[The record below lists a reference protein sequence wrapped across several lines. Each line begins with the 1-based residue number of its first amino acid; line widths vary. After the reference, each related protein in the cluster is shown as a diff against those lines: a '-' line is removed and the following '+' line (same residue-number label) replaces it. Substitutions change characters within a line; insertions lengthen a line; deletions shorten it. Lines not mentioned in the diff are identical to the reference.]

1 MPRPL
6 SAPVAT
12 VLTACLLVLAACST
26 PPPQNAF
33 PDITFTHETPIR
45 LDVGEITVEQAY
57 KAPLTPPNVEHLFPV
72 QLGQAAMRWARDRLV
87 AAGSSRRARYIV
99 REASVVETSLEQ
111 SGGLTGMFTT
121 EQSERYDARVV
132 VEMQIV
138 AGDGRIEGSLTAK
151 AERSRSVPEDI
162 SLNERE
168 RLWFQMTE
176 DLMKEL
182 DAQLEQTIK
191 TTFFPFVIL

>member
-1 MPRPL
+1 
-6 SAPVAT
+6 
-12 VLTACLLVLAACST
+12 
-26 PPPQNAF
+26 
-33 PDITFTHETPIR
+33 
-45 LDVGEITVEQAY
+45 
-57 KAPLTPPNVEHLFPV
+57 
-72 QLGQAAMRWARDRLV
+72 
-87 AAGSSRRARYIV
+87 
-99 REASVVETSLEQ
+99 
-111 SGGLTGMFTT
+111 LTGMFTT

-132 VEMQIV
+132 VEMQII

>member
-6 SAPVAT
+6 SAPFAP
-12 VLTACLLVLAACST
+12 VLLVCLAVLAACTT

-33 PDITFTHETPIR
+33 PDITFAHETPIR
-45 LDVGEITVEQAY
+45 LDVREVSVEQAY

-72 QLGQAAMRWARDRLV
+72 RPDKAAARWAHDRLV
-87 AAGSSRRARYIV
+87 AAGSTRWARYIV
-99 REASVVETSLEQ
+99 REASVVETSLDQ
-111 SGGLTGMFTT
+111 SKGLTGMLTT
-121 EQSERYDARVV
+121 EQSERYDARIV
-132 VEMQIV
+132 VEMQII
-138 AGDGRIEGSLTAK
+138 ADDGRVEGSLTAK

-168 RLWFQMTE
+168 RVWFKMTE

>member
-6 SAPVAT
+6 YALFAPA
-12 VLTACLLVLAACST
+12 LLACLTLLAACTT

-33 PDITFTHETPIR
+33 PDITFAHETPIR
-45 LDVGEITVEQAY
+45 LDVREVSVEQAY

-72 QLGQAAMRWARDRLV
+72 RPGQAAARWPRDRLV
-87 AAGSSRRARYIV
+87 AAGSTRRARYIV
-99 REASVVETSLEQ
+99 REASVVESSLEQ
-111 SGGLTGMFTT
+111 SGGLTGMLTT
-121 EQSERYDARVV
+121 EQSERYDARIV
-132 VEMQIV
+132 VEVQII
-138 AGDGRIEGSLTAK
+138 AEDGRVEGSLTAK

-168 RLWFQMTE
+168 RVWFKMTE

>member
-6 SAPVAT
+6 SAPIAPI
-12 VLTACLLVLAACST
+12 LLACLAVLAACTT

-33 PDITFTHETPIR
+33 PEITFAHESPIR
-45 LDVGEITVEQAY
+45 LDVREVSVELAY
-57 KAPLTPPNVEHLFPV
+57 KAPLTPPNVEHLFPARP
-72 QLGQAAMRWARDRLV
+72 GQAATRWARDRLV
-87 AAGSSRRARYIV
+87 AAGPMRRARYIV
-99 REASVVETSLEQ
+99 REASVVESSLEQ
-111 SGGLTGMFTT
+111 SEGLTGMFTT
-121 EQSERYDARVV
+121 EQSERYDARIV
-132 VEMQIV
+132 VEMQII
-138 AGDGRIEGSLTAK
+138 GEDGRIEGSLTAK

-168 RLWFQMTE
+168 RVWFKMTE

-182 DAQLEQTIK
+182 NAQLEQTIK